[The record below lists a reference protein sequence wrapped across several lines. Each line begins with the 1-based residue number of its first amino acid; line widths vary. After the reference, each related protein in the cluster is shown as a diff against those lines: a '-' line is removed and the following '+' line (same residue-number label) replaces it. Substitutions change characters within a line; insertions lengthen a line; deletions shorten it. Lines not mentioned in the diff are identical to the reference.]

1 MGSWCVPVD
10 VFPSQWEQI
19 LVLNEPFVG
28 RSARRSVPNGLCSCE
43 VICGERTLQVRVT
56 QDKVTPPQGPH
67 KHGNMRLPSSQCFM
81 GYSQAPL
88 STVTLTEVRR
98 CPLKLQ
104 PLNPADMSR
113 LN

>member
-56 QDKVTPPQGPH
+56 QDKVTPPHATQTR
-67 KHGNMRLPSSQCFM
+67 KHASRSQCFM

-88 STVTLTEVRR
+88 FNRGQAVPPEAAAIKPS
-98 CPLKLQ
+98 
-104 PLNPADMSR
+104 
-113 LN
+113 